1 MSCANIGGPNYGNPT
16 SLLPIATGRSEK
28 SGPEQSRAEQGGCRK
43 CGGCEGDN
51 RCGRQTVSIQR
62 STPASGSALLDA
74 PEHVLS
80 TLEKDG
86 SRRWLW
92 PKLSPGRF
100 WQRRRIVGYA
110 LIAFFVTLPHLRY
123 AGKPPLLLDIPARQL
138 TVMGHTFLP
147 TDTVL
152 LALAMLG
159 TFFTIIAATTLT
171 GRVWCGWACPQ
182 TVYTEFLFRPIDRLF
197 EGTRGKGGKP
207 RRQVTGGLAVA
218 RFVIYLV
225 LSMALAHTFLSYF
238 VGTDRL
244 ATWITSRPTKH
255 PIAFAVMIFTT
266 VAMLYDFLFFREQLC
281 LIACPY
287 GRFQSVM
294 LDRKSLIV
302 GYDELRGEPR
312 GRLKKAKPSET
323 QDDSAKANGS
333 AKTGDCIDCKLCVMV
348 CPTGIDIRN
357 GLQMECINC
366 TQCIDACDSVMDK
379 IGKPRGL
386 IRYSSQDGLT
396 GQPSSKLRPRMLLY
410 PTLIGVVLAAFLLVL
425 STKSTFDATILRG
438 QGNPYTFLEAGRLQ
452 NSLRLRLVNRSG
464 KLQEYQIS
472 VVKPEGLSVEV
483 MLPDRLKMQPGESYL
498 LPLSV
503 TFPSK
508 LPGPA
513 NSAGQGGPNKAII
526 LITDS
531 DNQSR
536 EVSFNLLGP
545 KQ

>member
-1 MSCANIGGPNYGNPT
+1 MSTVDFGSSSQSHRAT
-16 SLLPIATGRSEK
+16 MLPIAGHVVKAKTDH
-28 SGPEQSRAEQGGCRK
+28 AGGCRK
-43 CGGCEGDN
+43 CGDCDGSN
-51 RCGRQTVSIQR
+51 LCGRQTNVHLASK
-62 STPASGSALLDA
+62 ASGGSVLLDA

-92 PKLSPGRF
+92 PRLATGRY
-100 WQRRRIVGYA
+100 WNRRRWFGYA

-147 TDTVL
+147 TDTLL
-152 LALAMLG
+152 LALGMVSVFL
-159 TFFTIIAATTLT
+159 TIMATTTLT

-197 EGTRGKGGKP
+197 EGTKGRGGKP
-207 RRQVTGGLAVA
+207 RRTVTGPLAVA
-218 RFVIYLV
+218 RFAIYAI

-238 VGTDRL
+238 VGTDKL
-244 ATWITSRPTKH
+244 ATWIQSSPFEH
-255 PIAFAVMIFTT
+255 PLAFAVMGATT
-266 VAMLYDFLFFREQLC
+266 IAMLYDFLFFREQLC

-302 GYDELRGEPR
+302 GYDEQRGEPR
-312 GRLKKAKPSET
+312 GRLQKAKSKSESS
-323 QDDSAKANGS
+323 DEPK
-333 AKTGDCIDCKLCVMV
+333 GDCVDCNLCVAV

-386 IRYSSQDGLT
+386 IRYSSQDALSGK
-396 GQPSSKLRPRMLLY
+396 PSAKIRPRIILY
-410 PTLIGVVLAAFLLVL
+410 PTLLGVVFAAFIYVL
-425 STKSTFDATILRG
+425 STKSSFDMTILRG
-438 QGNPYTFLEAGRLQ
+438 AGNPYTSIAIGQVQ
-452 NSLRLRLVNRSG
+452 NSLKLRLVNRSDSP
-464 KLQEYQIS
+464 QTYQ
-472 VVKPEGLSVEV
+472 VEV
-483 MLPDRLKMQPGESYL
+483 AAPEEATLEIMEPEKLSMKVGQSNLI
-498 LPLSV
+498 PLSIS
-503 TFPSK
+503 FPAR
-508 LPGPA
+508 LT
-513 NSAGQGGPNKAII
+513 GQGGHATATLKV
-526 LITDS
+526 TDS
-531 DNQSR
+531 QNRTR
-536 EVSFNLLGP
+536 EMTCQLLGP